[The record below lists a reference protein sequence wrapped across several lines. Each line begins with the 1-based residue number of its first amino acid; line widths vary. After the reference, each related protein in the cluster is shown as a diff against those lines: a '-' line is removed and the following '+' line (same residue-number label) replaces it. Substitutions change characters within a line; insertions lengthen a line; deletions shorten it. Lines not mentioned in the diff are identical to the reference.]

1 MFAFSLTDVNTFRHS
16 ARFLKL
22 KDLCSSILFRSRR
35 RGGLKVTALALDRV
49 VWVRALPGS

>member
-35 RGGLKVTALALDRV
+35 RGGLKVSVRTLDRV
-49 VWVRALPGS
+49 VWVRTLPGS